1 MSLRFLC
8 PAMLTVA
15 LSFSAFAQRTSGG
28 TGSQPNTPNS
38 GYATRGQGAEV
49 QVRLAWAND
58 REVSDS
64 SVHVQLLSSTNIP
77 VQDTFADRD
86 GNVWFH
92 AVTPGS
98 YHMKMDG
105 PNIEEITTDRFD
117 IGFQDRMHTEWVH
130 LTPKKTA
137 EQNGVGAGPMISAS
151 ELNCPPKARNEL
163 EKGMEAFN
171 KGDLKKAE
179 EKLRKAI
186 EIYPKY
192 ARAWNNLGVIL
203 MRQNDQA
210 GARAAWMKA
219 IEADDKF
226 SSSYLNLARL
236 SLRAKN
242 NPEAEAYIGKALGAD
257 PNNCEALT
265 LLAREELFAQQ
276 YEKAVLNAHKVHAM
290 PHDHYPEVHLIAGE
304 ALVRENK
311 DAEAIREYEL
321 YLKEDPDS
329 PNAAQVKTAM
339 AQIQAKETG
348 AGAKPN

>member
-1 MSLRFLC
+1 
-8 PAMLTVA
+8 
-15 LSFSAFAQRTSGG
+15 
-28 TGSQPNTPNS
+28 
-38 GYATRGQGAEV
+38 
-49 QVRLAWAND
+49 VRLRWSND

-98 YHMKMDG
+98 YHLKVDG
-105 PNIEEITTDRFD
+105 PNLEDQTTDRFD
-117 IGFQDRMHTEWVH
+117 IGYQERMHSEWVH

-137 EQNGVGAGPMISAS
+137 EQNGVGAGPMVSAS

-171 KGDLKKAE
+171 QGDLKKAE

-192 ARAWNNLGVIL
+192 ARAWNNLGVVL

-210 GARAAWMKA
+210 GAREAWLKSV
-219 IEADDKF
+219 EADDKF
-226 SSSYLNLARL
+226 SSGYLNLARL
-236 SLRAKN
+236 SLRDKN
-242 NPEAEAYIGKALGAD
+242 NAEAETYIAKALVPN
-257 PNNCEALT
+257 PNNPEALT

-276 YEKAVLNAHKVHAM
+276 YEKAIYNAHKVHAM
-290 PHDHYPEVHLIAGE
+290 PHEHYPDVHLIAGE
-304 ALVRENK
+304 ALLHQNK
-311 DAEAIREYEL
+311 NADAVKEYEL
-321 YLKEDPDS
+321 YLQEDPDS

-348 AGAKPN
+348 AKPN